1 MNTIGYFAK
10 FESADE
16 GGFVI
21 TFPDIPEAISEA
33 DDKSSALFNAS
44 EVLDL
49 CLKERLASGETLP
62 TPSQFSDGVWVE
74 PSASVQ
80 AALLVRNT
88 REKEGKNL
96 AYLARALKTSWAAA
110 QKLESS
116 GNNPTLKQLERTAA
130 VLGKRLVVSFD

>member
-1 MNTIGYFAK
+1 MNTIGYFAI
-10 FESADE
+10 FEPAEE

-33 DDKSSALFNAS
+33 DDKSAAMFNAS

-49 CLKERLASGETLP
+49 CLTERIASGEALP
-62 TPSQFSDGVWVE
+62 TPSKYTKGVWVE

-80 AALLVRNT
+80 AAILVRKT

-96 AYLARALKTSWAAA
+96 ADLARALKTSWAAA
-110 QKLESS
+110 QKLETPA
-116 GNNPTLKQLERTAA
+116 NNPTLKQLERTAA